1 MAPSYSEH
9 KLMFKMYQNL
19 RPTFRVHVH
28 VTLLI
33 LMVIIRM
40 RFVPLLC
47 IKCWLQQLVRYN
59 QAQISLVS
67 KHASDVRKCPKV

>member
-1 MAPSYSEH
+1 MVPSYSEH

-19 RPTFRVHVH
+19 RPTFRVH

-59 QAQISLVS
+59 HAQISLV
-67 KHASDVRKCPKV
+67 CIQT